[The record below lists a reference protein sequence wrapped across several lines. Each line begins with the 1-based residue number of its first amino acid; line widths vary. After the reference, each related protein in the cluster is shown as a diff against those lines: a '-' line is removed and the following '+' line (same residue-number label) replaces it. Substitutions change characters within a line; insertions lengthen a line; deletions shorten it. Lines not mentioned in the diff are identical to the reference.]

1 MIRSDDSTC
10 GQESAVL
17 FPASAMPAA
26 PAIPISATRT
36 VPEPPGPDEYP
47 PETGPANPPNR
58 PPPSPPFNPR
68 NILSSN
74 DLQKE
79 LHAPSEGHVACYGY
93 RYYDPL
99 TGRWP
104 SRDPVEETAGMNLY
118 GFVGN
123 NGIYR
128 SDPLGLCDIG
138 VNNIEFLGIEYA
150 VAPPTNM
157 AMTYALAAALTA
169 LPVPVLPGEAE
180 EVAAEATVQALVAIA
195 GVVKIAG
202 AKLPDVGPGKDNPFI
217 MMAEASR
224 TLQAAALAGQGGFIF
239 VEIQYQCCRP
249 CWLWGLWNSL
259 GDKKSYTY
267 RYTTSKNP
275 EKPFR
280 IAAGQNEL
288 VKAYRDA
295 ENTALKYVK
304 DHACKDL

>member
-1 MIRSDDSTC
+1 MAYFSIAT
-10 GQESAVL
+10 
-17 FPASAMPAA
+17 A
-26 PAIPISATRT
+26 PER
-36 VPEPPGPDEYP
+36 
-47 PETGPANPPNR
+47 
-58 PPPSPPFNPR
+58 R
-68 NILSSN
+68 N
-74 DLQKE
+74 
-79 LHAPSEGHVACYGY
+79 
-93 RYYDPL
+93 L
-99 TGRWP
+99 TGKNRVWDFFPLSNETHPVKRRQPLQPRRKIGPTAMKTASGIPYWP

-224 TLQAAALAGQGGFIF
+224 TLQAAALA
-239 VEIQYQCCRP
+239 
-249 CWLWGLWNSL
+249 
-259 GDKKSYTY
+259 D
-267 RYTTSKNP
+267 
-275 EKPFR
+275 
-280 IAAGQNEL
+280 
-288 VKAYRDA
+288 
-295 ENTALKYVK
+295 
-304 DHACKDL
+304 